1 MGDTM
6 ITLEDVTAA
15 LSQHEGTTLEFK
27 ESKEHLSKEFWKTY
41 SSFANTHG
49 GLVLF
54 GIGEDDEKNAV
65 VIGVS
70 DPDVQRTE
78 LFSTLSN
85 PNKVSVDLIHSD
97 DVQVF
102 TIQGKSV
109 LAVYVHEA
117 QLNQKPVYLN
127 GSLSSTFIRKH
138 ETDCRASREELSAML
153 RNQSDDLDSELL
165 NGYSIDDL
173 DMTSIANYQA
183 RLSNR
188 YPERNFPS
196 MSPFDFLRN
205 IGVFQ
210 IDHND
215 HSTPKLTLGGLLF
228 FGKYNSIRDRIHHY
242 FVDFQDKRGTG
253 ERWTDRVHS
262 GDLAFPNMNLFNYYA
277 IVMDKLLASINRPF
291 MLDDKMERKSYAD
304 LGIALREA
312 FVNMIVHADYL
323 SDSTSLIVEIHNP
336 YYLFINPGIMKI
348 PADSFFKGANSRP
361 RNHILVQLFSQM
373 GAAERAGSGSQ
384 KIRDVVEKND
394 FKVPDIQTSLEKTTF
409 KLWVAT
415 VIDVTPGLGDVEKD
429 IYQILNENY
438 DNGVSMSA
446 HEIEEQLPQYSH
458 SRIMRA
464 LRTLYE
470 KELIIKLG
478 GNRNRTYTKKISTL
492 ELIRNFERT
501 STALKNMF

>member
-1 MGDTM
+1 M
-6 ITLEDVTAA
+6 E
-15 LSQHEGTTLEFK
+15 
-27 ESKEHLSKEFWKTY
+27 TY

-228 FGKYNSIRDRIHHY
+228 LGNTILSATGFIIILSI
-242 FVDFQDKRGTG
+242 
-253 ERWTDRVHS
+253 
-262 GDLAFPNMNLFNYYA
+262 
-277 IVMDKLLASINRPF
+277 
-291 MLDDKMERKSYAD
+291 
-304 LGIALREA
+304 
-312 FVNMIVHADYL
+312 
-323 SDSTSLIVEIHNP
+323 
-336 YYLFINPGIMKI
+336 
-348 PADSFFKGANSRP
+348 
-361 RNHILVQLFSQM
+361 
-373 GAAERAGSGSQ
+373 
-384 KIRDVVEKND
+384 
-394 FKVPDIQTSLEKTTF
+394 
-409 KLWVAT
+409 
-415 VIDVTPGLGDVEKD
+415 
-429 IYQILNENY
+429 
-438 DNGVSMSA
+438 
-446 HEIEEQLPQYSH
+446 
-458 SRIMRA
+458 SRIKEEPESDGQTEYIPEI
-464 LRTLYE
+464 LRSR
-470 KELIIKLG
+470 I
-478 GNRNRTYTKKISTL
+478 
-492 ELIRNFERT
+492 
-501 STALKNMF
+501 